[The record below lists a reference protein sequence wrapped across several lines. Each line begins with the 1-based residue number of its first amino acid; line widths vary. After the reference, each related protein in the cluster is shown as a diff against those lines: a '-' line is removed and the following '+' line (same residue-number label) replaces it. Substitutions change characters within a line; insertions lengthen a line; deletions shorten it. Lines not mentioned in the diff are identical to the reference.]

1 MMRAFLV
8 RQFGGVDQMKL
19 ERVPVPTVGDKQV
32 LIKVYSSGVNP
43 VDTYV
48 RSGQYKVLPDLPY
61 IPGKDAAGVVHSVG
75 ASVTKFKR
83 GDRVFSSQT
92 NRMGTLAEY
101 VCVDEPNVF
110 PLARS
115 LSFYEGAAIGIPYFT
130 AYRALIHKALAK
142 RGERV
147 LIHGASGAV
156 GIAATQIAKKLGLY
170 VVGTAGSKEGIE
182 LVLRTGADEVVNHR
196 DPKYID
202 KLSVGEKFD
211 IILEMLSNV
220 NLGHDL
226 NLMKSGARTIVIG
239 CRGPVNIHPRD
250 LMTTE
255 GSIIGC
261 ALYAASHDEI
271 QETGSALVKGIREG
285 WVRPAIDM
293 VYGFELAQEAHSA
306 VVQTRGSKGKHVIE
320 VQKEP

>member
-1 MMRAFLV
+1 
-8 RQFGGVDQMKL
+8 MKL

-101 VCVDEPNVF
+101 ACVDEPN
-110 PLARS
+110 S
-115 LSFYEGAAIGIPYFT
+115 LG
-130 AYRALIHKALAK
+130 K

-239 CRGPVNIHPRD
+239 CRGPVNIHP
-250 LMTTE
+250 
-255 GSIIGC
+255 
-261 ALYAASHDEI
+261 HEI
-271 QETGSALVKGIREG
+271 QETGSALVRGIRKAGET
-285 WVRPAIDM
+285 AIDM

>member
-1 MMRAFLV
+1 
-8 RQFGGVDQMKL
+8 MKL

-101 VCVDEPNVF
+101 ACVDEPNVF

-130 AYRALIHKALAK
+130 AYRALIHNSQQT
-142 RGERV
+142 V
-147 LIHGASGAV
+147 
-156 GIAATQIAKKLGLY
+156 IAKW
-170 VVGTAGSKEGIE
+170 E
-182 LVLRTGADEVVNHR
+182 
-196 DPKYID
+196 PW
-202 KLSVGEKFD
+202 
-211 IILEMLSNV
+211 
-220 NLGHDL
+220 
-226 NLMKSGARTIVIG
+226 
-239 CRGPVNIHPRD
+239 
-250 LMTTE
+250 
-255 GSIIGC
+255 
-261 ALYAASHDEI
+261 
-271 QETGSALVKGIREG
+271 QREG
-285 WVRPAIDM
+285 KGYSFMEQV
-293 VYGFELAQEAHSA
+293 VLLELQPH
-306 VVQTRGSKGKHVIE
+306 R
-320 VQKEP
+320 